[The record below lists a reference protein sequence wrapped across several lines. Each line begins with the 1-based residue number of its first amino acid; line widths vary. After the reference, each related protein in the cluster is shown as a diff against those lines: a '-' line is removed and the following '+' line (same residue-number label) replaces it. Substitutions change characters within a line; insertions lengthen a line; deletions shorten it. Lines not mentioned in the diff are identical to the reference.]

1 VVDARIARYRYD
13 FGWRLLADGHRREAI
28 AQLLQSLRAS
38 VSLPAARTL
47 LRALLPVM
55 ARASG

>member
-1 VVDARIARYRYD
+1 
-13 FGWRLLADGHRREAI
+13 LLADGHRREAI